1 MISADGGLDAALA
14 LRAAY
19 ESDGNTSI
27 RAGAGIIEESEPE
40 REFEETCQKLSTV
53 APYLLAR
60 Q

>member
-1 MISADGGLDAALA
+1 MISADGGLDSALT

-40 REFEETCQKLSTV
+40 REFEQTYQKLSTV